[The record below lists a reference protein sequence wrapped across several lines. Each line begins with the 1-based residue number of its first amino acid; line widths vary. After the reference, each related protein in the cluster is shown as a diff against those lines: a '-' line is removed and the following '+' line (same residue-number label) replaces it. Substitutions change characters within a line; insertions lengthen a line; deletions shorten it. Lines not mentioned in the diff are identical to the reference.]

1 MYLHQAVLVP
11 FLVPAIVQE
20 QANTALLRHDGS
32 DECWVQ
38 AQVSGYSFNWHLI
51 FSQAYNVCLSSLPY
65 HGRSCGVGKGRL
77 THPPIQNPRFPLDW
91 VYQRTNLSFEENT
104 ATPSWSVVLE
114 EKAQPCWLWPWPGSC
129 SASTRG
135 WRGEE
140 GSFSGGG
147 TTCLWKYSSGNVA
160 LESEKWNFKLHLKKI
175 ERCASADRPNC
186 SNSYIVSLCIERFV
200 VFLLK

>member
-1 MYLHQAVLVP
+1 MKSPYSGRHLSTTFDVEGTHLSAVLNTEQSFAKVRPWDICYITVLLLILIIPMYLHQAVLVP

-32 DECWVQ
+32 DECRVQ

-114 EKAQPCWLWPWPGSC
+114 EKAQPCWL
-129 SASTRG
+129 
-135 WRGEE
+135 
-140 GSFSGGG
+140 
-147 TTCLWKYSSGNVA
+147 
-160 LESEKWNFKLHLKKI
+160 
-175 ERCASADRPNC
+175 
-186 SNSYIVSLCIERFV
+186 
-200 VFLLK
+200 